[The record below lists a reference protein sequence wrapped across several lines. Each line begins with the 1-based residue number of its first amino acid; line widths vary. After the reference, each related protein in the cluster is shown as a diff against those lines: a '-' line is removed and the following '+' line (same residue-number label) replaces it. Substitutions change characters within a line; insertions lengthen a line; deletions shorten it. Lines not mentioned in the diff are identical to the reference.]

1 MARRTVIVADPDP
14 ASAADL
20 SELVEQLGLR
30 AVRTTS
36 PREVLNVIEKGP
48 TALFVDLK
56 SPTMRGG
63 HLLAELRRRQVPLP
77 VVVVTNN
84 GSKNDVVFALR
95 YGCVDWIDK
104 PADKSAVVNAL
115 KRVAR
120 ETRRMAQVSVSATP
134 QMHTRALIRDL
145 VERIRQGNIA
155 LPEVPQVVVE
165 LRRVLSDITADSE
178 QVLKVL
184 EKDPSIA
191 ARIIS
196 TANTITYGGR
206 GRITDLKSAIT
217 RLGNRTIA
225 SIAQTAAFRGMF
237 AFRTPAFKQV
247 FRSMWQ
253 GHLVSANLCRE
264 LLAEIG
270 APNEEDETYLLGL
283 LHNCG
288 EPFLLRVFAEIFMR
302 QNNQVL
308 SMEEVLEVIR
318 DYHGLF
324 GSSLMAKWNMGEL
337 FTTVA
342 GRHHD
347 PAAYEDGA
355 VDPNTLK
362 LMHACN
368 LCDRVVEHVG
378 PSFYPSPP
386 AGPQGPD
393 SFEALQLP
401 EERWDTLVARA
412 QEMKEEM
419 SSLV

>member
-1 MARRTVIVADPDP
+1 MSRRTVIVADPDP
-14 ASAADL
+14 SAAADL

-30 AVRTTS
+30 AVKTTS
-36 PREVLNVIEKGP
+36 PREVLKVVDRGP

-77 VVVVTNN
+77 VVVVTSN
-84 GSKNDVVFALR
+84 GSKEDVVFAMR

-104 PADKSAVVNAL
+104 PADKGAVVNAL

-120 ETRRMAQVSVSATP
+120 ETRRMAQTAVEGTP
-134 QMHTRALIRDL
+134 KMHARALVRDL
-145 VERIRQGNIA
+145 VEKIRHGNIA
-155 LPEVPQVVVE
+155 LPEVPQVVLE
-165 LRRVLSDITADSE
+165 LRRVLSNITADSE

-184 EKDPSIA
+184 ERDPSIA

-253 GHLVSANLCRE
+253 GHLVAANLTRE
-264 LLAEIG
+264 IMSELD
-270 APNEEDETYLLGL
+270 PNGENDEVYLLGL
-283 LHNCG
+283 LHNAG

-302 QNNQVL
+302 NSNQVL

-324 GSSLMAKWNMGEL
+324 GSSLMSKWNMGEL

-347 PAAYEDGA
+347 PAAYD
-355 VDPNTLK
+355 DPAIDAKALR

-368 LCDRVVEHVG
+368 VADRLVEHIG
-378 PSFYPSPP
+378 PTFYPSPP
-386 AGPQGPD
+386 PGPAGPQ
-393 SFEALQLP
+393 SFEALGLT
-401 EERWDTLVARA
+401 EEKWEALVARA
-412 QEMKEEM
+412 EEIKEEM
-419 SSLV
+419 TALA